1 MMSYRLQMTTAPN
14 LNSMMIRSYI
24 QASQQIDIQIEV
36 ERNTKIKITAK
47 RTMKNPDKIKPE
59 KQGDSTDSIR
69 KIDAHKITWKQ
80 ICLRFELNEDR
91 IFTDGLTTAEATAR
105 NLKEGDYFLSQKTQV
120 SWYWK
125 LLSPRVGLSLLT
137 LALGW

>member
-1 MMSYRLQMTTAPN
+1 MTTAPN

-36 ERNTKIKITAK
+36 ERNTKITAK
-47 RTMKNPDKIKPE
+47 RTMKNREKAKPE

-69 KIDAHKITWKQ
+69 KIDAHRITWKQ

-105 NLKEGDYFLSQKTQV
+105 NLKEGDNVLSLKTQV
-120 SWYWK
+120 PWYWK
-125 LLSPRVGLSLLT
+125 LLLEWGSSFSLL
-137 LALGW
+137 L